1 MRQIVIDEKYCKGCY
16 LCISQCDKEVLVVSD
31 NRNTKGYL
39 TPEAQELENCVGCL
53 RCEMICPDMAI
64 TVEGLDDEK

>member
-16 LCISQCDKEVLVVSD
+16 LCVSQCDEAVLAVSD
-31 NRNTKGYL
+31 NRNAKGYL
-39 TPEAQELENCVGCL
+39 TPEAKELENCIGCL

-64 TVEGLDDEK
+64 TVEGLDNEK